1 MSPLD
6 AKRDYMER
14 KVKLP
19 QPLSLRPKQGAELLG
34 VGIATFWR
42 WARTRPDFPQPIRL
56 SPRCTVFDAEAL
68 KAWRDAQVSA
78 KGGSHG
84 DA

>member
-14 KVKLP
+14 KVKSP
-19 QPLSLRPKQGAELLG
+19 QPQSLRAAQGAEFLG
-34 VGIATFWR
+34 VGVATFWR

-56 SPRCTVFDAEAL
+56 SPRCTVFDVEAL
-68 KAWRDAQVSA
+68 RTWRDAQTQA
-78 KGGSHG
+78 KGGSDG
-84 DA
+84 NA